1 MAEAETTT
9 LPTPIPTPLNVT
21 ALAKRFGVA
30 RSTIQRRLKKG
41 WTPPTKAPRKLRK
54 AAPDAAPDAAPI
66 AAPVAAPVTLPE
78 PRLSTAANL
87 VAYAAAVMLASVAAY
102 FSVSGMTEI
111 FPGAPVAIIALAAV
125 MEIAKL
131 VIAGWLSASWR
142 MTGWLLRSVLIT
154 IVAGLAVLNGVGVY
168 GRLVE
173 AHLGVTVAAASSVA
187 ERIAALD
194 ARITEQAHT
203 VAGIDT
209 QVSQID
215 EAISKLTEKG
225 SPRTALRMA
234 DEQRKVRDGLVTAR
248 QKAAEALVELRADR
262 AKLDGERARVEAST
276 GPIRYL
282 ATMAGMDTE
291 QAIRW
296 LILLMVLC
304 CDPAAIA
311 LTVAASRRPLL

>member
-41 WTPPTKAPRKLRK
+41 WTPPTKAPRKPSK
-54 AAPDAAPDAAPI
+54 SAAPDAAPNAAL
-66 AAPVAAPVTLPE
+66 AATLAPTQPQ
-78 PRLSTAANL
+78 LSRAANA
-87 VAYAAAVMLASVAAY
+87 VAYAAAVMLAAVAAY
-102 FSVSGMTEI
+102 FSVGGMAEI
-111 FPGAPVAIIALAAV
+111 FAGAAVAIMVLAGA
-125 MEIAKL
+125 MEATKL
-131 VIAGWLSASWR
+131 VIAGWLARQWQA
-142 MTGWLLRSVLIT
+142 TGWRLRTVLIALVT
-154 IVAGLAVLNGVGVY
+154 GLAAINAAGVY

-173 AHLGVTVAAASSVA
+173 AHLGVTVAAASSVQ

-209 QVSQID
+209 QITQID
-215 EAISKLTEKG
+215 AAISKLTEKG
-225 SPRTALRMA
+225 SARTALRMA
-234 DEQRKVRDGLVTAR
+234 DQQRRIRDGLVTAR
-248 QKAAEALVELRADR
+248 EKAADTLVELRADR
-262 AKLDGERARVEAST
+262 AKLEGERARVEAST

-282 ATMAGMDTE
+282 AAMVGADTE
-291 QAIRW
+291 TAVRW

-311 LTVAASRRPLL
+311 LTVAASRRTLA